1 MKKVGNVQEY
11 MKAEYQVLRDLAS
24 SYSALGFNELQE
36 KTSVSS
42 RTLAKH
48 LKNLVPKNVQKEGEK
63 YRITDAGRQLV
74 ANIKPDLGT
83 WTKKG
88 GSRQSC
94 VETVEVYSIGPK
106 HFCKGTVK
114 VTSTRELLPKEREKL
129 DKAITHAIRTFSS
142 IVPEDSGNWRIS
154 IYSHINS
161 KK

>member
-48 LKNLVPKNVQKEGEK
+48 LKNLVPKNVQKEGKK
-63 YRITDAGRQLV
+63 YRITDTGRQLV
-74 ANIKPDLGT
+74 ADIKRDFM
-83 WTKKG
+83 WKKKG
-88 GSRQSC
+88 GSRQSH
-94 VETVEVYSIGPK
+94 VESVEVYSIGPK
-106 HFCKGTVK
+106 HFCKGSVK
-114 VTSTRELLPKEREKL
+114 VTSTRELLPKERKKL
-129 DKAITHAIRTFSS
+129 DKAVTYAIRTFNS
-142 IVPEDSGNWRIS
+142 IVPEDSRNWRIS

>member
-11 MKAEYQVLRDLAS
+11 LKAEYQVLKNLAS
-24 SYSALGFNELQE
+24 SDSALGFNELQE

-63 YRITDAGRQLV
+63 YRITDEGRQLV
-74 ANIKPDLGT
+74 TDIKRDLEI
-83 WTKKG
+83 WKKKG
-88 GSRQSC
+88 GSRQSH

-114 VTSTRELLPKEREKL
+114 VTSTRELLPKERKKL
-129 DKAITHAIRTFSS
+129 DKAVTYAIRTFSS
-142 IVPEDSGNWRIS
+142 IVPDSRNWRIS
-154 IYSHINS
+154 IYSHIKS
-161 KK
+161 KQ